1 MPHRKAKPK
10 PIPPLSASVFEQ
22 AWGSQRAPQPS
33 SSEAPPTVSPRWLLA
48 ATGLAILAAA
58 VCAWAAL
65 CLLVWQGSWQLL
77 YHPAAAVTRTPASLG
92 LAFDPVGFAAS
103 EAGVP
108 RLRGWWIPA
117 GAEARFSRY
126 TVLYLHGQDGNL
138 GDAVEALAVL
148 HAVGVNVLAFDYRGY
163 GQSQFA
169 HPSEARWRE
178 DVESALQYLT
188 GTRHVEANTI
198 VLDGRELG
206 ANLALEVAAQHPEL
220 AGAVLESPLESPLD
234 AIFAD
239 PRARLV
245 PAHLLVRDRFD
256 GTAPATGLRIPSLW
270 LASTAAP
277 GQAGLPAKSGAF
289 QLVTSPKTLV
299 WLGPASGANS
309 DIVHALS
316 RWLDDLP
323 NQGRH
328 LPG

>member
-1 MPHRKAKPK
+1 MPRSKAKPK

-33 SSEAPPTVSPRWLLA
+33 SSEPPPTVSVRWLLT
-48 ATGLAILAAA
+48 ATALALLGAA

-65 CLLVWQGSWQLL
+65 CLLFWQGSWQLL

-92 LAFDPVGFAAS
+92 LAFDSVGFAAT

-117 GAEARFSRY
+117 SPDAHFSRY

-138 GDAVEALAVL
+138 GDAVDALAAL
-148 HAVGVNVLAFDYRGY
+148 HSAGANVLAFDYRGC

-169 HPSEARWRE
+169 RPSEARWRE
-178 DVESALQYLT
+178 DAESALLYLT
-188 GTRHVEANTI
+188 GTRHVDAGTI
-198 VLDGRELG
+198 VLEGRELG

-220 AGAVLESPLESPLD
+220 AGVVLESPLESPLN

-256 GTAPATGLRIPSLW
+256 GTAPATSLRIPSLW
-270 LASTAAP
+270 FASTAAP
-277 GQAGLPAKSGAF
+277 GQVGLPAKPGAF
-289 QLVTSPKTLV
+289 QLVTSPKMLV
-299 WLGPASGANS
+299 WLAPSSHAHS
-309 DIVHALS
+309 DAVNALS
-316 RWLDDLP
+316 RWLDGLH
-323 NQGRH
+323 R
-328 LPG
+328 